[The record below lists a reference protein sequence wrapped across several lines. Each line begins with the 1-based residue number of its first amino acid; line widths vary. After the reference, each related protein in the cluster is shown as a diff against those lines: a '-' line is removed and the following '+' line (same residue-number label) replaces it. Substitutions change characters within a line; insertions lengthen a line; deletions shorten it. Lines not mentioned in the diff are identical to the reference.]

1 MSEAPIRVRI
11 IGAGRNTCDW
21 HAIPGL
27 LAQPG
32 VEIGRR
38 RQPVVE
44 LEPQGG
50 GRAGATMS
58 VRRADWTEIVAMDEV
73 DAVCIGT

>member
-11 IGAGRNTCDW
+11 IGGPQRRDRQR
-21 HAIPGL
+21 PGL

-32 VEIGRR
+32 VEIVAVANRSLKSSRKAAAALGNH
-38 RQPVVE
+38 
-44 LEPQGG
+44 
-50 GRAGATMS
+50 
-58 VRRADWTEIVAMDEV
+58 VRPAADWTEIVAMDEV